1 MQKQD
6 FEDFLIANSQRPV
19 GAPFQPEKERVE
31 LPQLRLP
38 GGEAG
43 QGPAG
48 LLSVGFVCKTKE
60 YVCDFGRFHS
70 SLVSLENFLIRLAS
84 FGNFLSDSPHRSFR
98 NVRLVLQTRNA

>member
-1 MQKQD
+1 M
-6 FEDFLIANSQRPV
+6 

-60 YVCDFGRFHS
+60 YFVILVDFIRPWYLLKI
-70 SLVSLENFLIRLAS
+70 SLYGLQPHIRK
-84 FGNFLSDSPHRSFR
+84 FPF
-98 NVRLVLQTRNA
+98 

>member
-1 MQKQD
+1 M
-6 FEDFLIANSQRPV
+6 

-60 YVCDFGRFHS
+60 YFVILVDFIRPWYLLKI
-70 SLVSLENFLIRLAS
+70 SLYGS